1 MKNNDLPTKNPAS
14 RLNLTPFILLAALIL
29 SVVLTFFFR
38 PRYRENPGEF
48 FWQYFFSVFGASELV
63 IFHLT
68 PPFAALITFL
78 ATRKS
83 NYYDSW
89 WFRQRNWEKNL
100 CKAIRLKKWKAGI
113 LTYSKKL
120 FAPGISKERVMI
132 NMTQSEVVHELIF
145 ALSFLPLLL
154 GKQFGHFALLAV
166 LCAIFALANVP
177 FILIQRFNR
186 PRIQRSRL

>member
-1 MKNNDLPTKNPAS
+1 MKNNDLPPKNPAS

-29 SVVLTFFFR
+29 SVALTFFFR

-48 FWQYFFSVFGASELV
+48 FWQYFFSVFAASELV

-113 LTYSKKL
+113 FTYSKKL
-120 FAPGISKERVMI
+120 FASGISKERVMI
-132 NMTQSEVVHELIF
+132 NMTQSEIVHELIF
-145 ALSFLPLLL
+145 ALSFLPILL